1 MAKPTFAKLKLSSE
15 IAPKELEWGE
25 QKIEI
30 KQYLPIEDKLA
41 FIGDV
46 LNAAADDNRFYSQG
60 KVDMFFAINIIEK
73 YTNLS
78 ITDKQKE
85 NPAKLYDEIKISGFC
100 DKVIDLIPKD
110 EIEYLYNLVCTTEEQ
125 VYKYENSAYG
135 ILDSVNKDYNN
146 LNFDVE
152 KLTKDLGNRENA
164 QFLDQVLSKLG

>member
-1 MAKPTFAKLKLSSE
+1 MAKPTYAKLKLSAD

-46 LNAAADDNRFYSQG
+46 LNASADDNRFYSQG
-60 KVDMFFAINIIEK
+60 KVDMFFAINVIEK

-100 DKVIDLIPKD
+100 DKVVDLIPKD

-152 KLTKDLGNRENA
+152 KLTKDLGNKENA